1 MPDMGY
7 FREMVRRNP
16 ERLSQ
21 RERAE
26 REAIQVAESTGRCY
40 TGRDGKVIPSKS
52 FVEDYTELCLKHNG
66 F

>member
-1 MPDMGY
+1 MSYID
-7 FREMVRRNP
+7 EVLKHNP

-21 RERAE
+21 QERAE

-40 TGRDGKVIPSKS
+40 IGRDGKVIPSKS
-52 FVEDYTELCLKHNG
+52 FVADYTELCLKHNG